1 MANEEKANGTNKR
14 ELSES
19 NTNSNTEAKQQ
30 ENKEGNKQ
38 QQEKQ
43 QQQENELEKK
53 EKEIAELKDRLL
65 RLAAEFD
72 NYKKKVAS
80 DVQSAK
86 DVGKAELVSKLLP
99 VIDAFE
105 IALYSSSLS
114 EQQKEVTK
122 GFELIFSELYETLKN
137 EGMQEVEVKG
147 KFDPYTQE
155 VLLTKPS
162 EKPEGS
168 VIEVVRKGYAFKG
181 ILIRPASVIVSNGKK
196 E

>member
-1 MANEEKANGTNKR
+1 MANEEKGNDTNKK
-14 ELSES
+14 EQKLNED
-19 NTNSNTEAKQQ
+19 NANSNTEAKQQ
-30 ENKEGNKQ
+30 ENKAQGN
-38 QQEKQ
+38 EQ

-53 EKEIAELKDRLL
+53 DKEIAELKDRLL

-72 NYKKKVAS
+72 NYKKKIAS

-86 DVGKAELVSKLLP
+86 DVGKAELISKLLP

-122 GFELIFSELYETLKN
+122 GFELIFSELYETLKS

-181 ILIRPASVIVSNGKK
+181 ILLRPASVIVSNGKK

>member
-1 MANEEKANGTNKR
+1 MANEEKGNDTNKK
-14 ELSES
+14 EQKLNED
-19 NTNSNTEAKQQ
+19 NANSNTEAKQQ
-30 ENKEGNKQ
+30 ENKAQGNG
-38 QQEKQ
+38 Q

-53 EKEIAELKDRLL
+53 DKEIAELKDRLL

-72 NYKKKVAS
+72 NYKKKIAS

-86 DVGKAELVSKLLP
+86 DVGKAELISKLLP

-122 GFELIFSELYETLKN
+122 GFELIFSELYETLKS

-181 ILIRPASVIVSNGKK
+181 ILLRPASVIVSNGKK